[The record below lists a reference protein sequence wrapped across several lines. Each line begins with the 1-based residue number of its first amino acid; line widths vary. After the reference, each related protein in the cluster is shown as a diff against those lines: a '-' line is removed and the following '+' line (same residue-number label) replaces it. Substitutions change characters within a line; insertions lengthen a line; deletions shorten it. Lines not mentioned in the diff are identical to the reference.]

1 MTLELLQIKRKGT
14 RWVICSGLAE
24 FPEEYQTKEAAQR
37 EAERMEQREKRYGLG
52 GYEFTA
58 NPSR

>member
-14 RWVICSGLAE
+14 RWVICSGCAE
-24 FPEEYQTKEAAQR
+24 FPEEYQTEDAARIEAQ
-37 EAERMEQREKRYGLG
+37 RMEQHENRYGLG
-52 GYEFTA
+52 GSEYTA